1 MSIGYRPVLL
11 DTNIAS
17 QRFKKRPQ
25 LDLGRL
31 IGTTSVIA
39 FVTYGELRK
48 WARIRDWAPH
58 NIAVLS
64 EWLDR
69 TPVIDSDADI
79 ATAWGELFAAG
90 AKRGR
95 PRPEN
100 DTWIAACSLVYDIP
114 LATLNIKDFQDF
126 VDNDGLRLVTL

>member
-1 MSIGYRPVLL
+1 
-11 DTNIAS
+11 
-17 QRFKKRPQ
+17 
-25 LDLGRL
+25 
-31 IGTTSVIA
+31 VIA

-79 ATAWGELFAAG
+79 ATAWGELSAVG

-114 LATLNIKDFQDF
+114 LATLNVKDFQGF
-126 VDNDGLRLVTL
+126 VDNHGLKLITL

>member
-1 MSIGYRPVLL
+1 MSIGFRPVLL

-25 LDLGRL
+25 LNLTRL
-31 IGTTSVIA
+31 VGTTSVIS

-58 NIAVLS
+58 NIAMLS

-69 TPVIDSDADI
+69 TPVLDSDADI
-79 ATAWGELFAAG
+79 ATAWGELSAAG
-90 AKRGR
+90 DKRGR
-95 PRPEN
+95 PRPQN
-100 DTWIAACSLVYDIP
+100 DTWIAACSLVYDLP
-114 LATLNIKDFQDF
+114 LVTLNIKDFQDF
-126 VDNDGLRLVTL
+126 VDHHGLKLVTL